1 MTHYLPQVSP
11 VACGRRVVLAQARL
25 AVEEEHALS
34 LDDVLLRRIAPGA
47 LDLEACRELAE
58 PVARE
63 MADLL
68 GWSRDEL
75 DGQVEAFRQG
85 AAADLGAARGEPPAR
100 A

>member
-1 MTHYLPQVSP
+1 
-11 VACGRRVVLAQARL
+11 VAFGRRVVLAQARL

-85 AAADLGAARGEPPAR
+85 AAAALGAARGEPPAR